1 MKMKRLSEPSTWAG
15 FGAFLQMLSQLLP
28 QYAIPLHIA
37 TGVAASLAV
46 SIPEIGT
53 RKTGD

>member
-1 MKMKRLSEPSTWAG
+1 MKRLSEPSTWAG
-15 FGAFLQMLSQLLP
+15 FGAFLQMLSQLFP

-37 TGVAASLAV
+37 TGIAASLAV

-53 RKTGD
+53 RKTDV